1 MEPERAF
8 LFNNYFTFCDR
19 SSNQQVITQFDN
31 TMNSFSKMFS
41 YFSATYSGPLALK
54 DTHLVIKSRQ
64 DVMNSSEFLIK
75 KRVEIMK
82 MLENVFDEIAKV
94 E

>member
-1 MEPERAF
+1 MELDRAF

-19 SSNQQVITQFDN
+19 NSNQQVITQFDN

-54 DTHLVIKSRQ
+54 DTHQVIKSRQ
-64 DVMNSSEFLIK
+64 DVMKSSEFLTK
-75 KRVEIMK
+75 KRVEI
-82 MLENVFDEIAKV
+82 IG
-94 E
+94 